1 MQPLPTA
8 LRRLEHLKQLVDE
21 YDPIKFHSTE
31 RSRELAKQIPEA
43 YGAVEDIYRHY
54 AGDRE
59 VILEDGRHKKAFR
72 NFFEAGWLSGRTFH
86 ANEGRTEL
94 EKVIGRVRADLEDQ
108 TALRLILTP
117 LTMLGGFSTPESRW
131 SHRSGFVRPSR
142 GCSRSNAK
150 GVGLCNPEPYP
161 AARWP

>member
-21 YDPIKFHSTE
+21 YDPIKFQSTE

-43 YGAVEDIYRHY
+43 YGAVEDVYRHY

-59 VILEDGRHKKAFR
+59 VILEDRRHKKAFR

-86 ANEGRTEL
+86 ASEG
-94 EKVIGRVRADLEDQ
+94 
-108 TALRLILTP
+108 
-117 LTMLGGFSTPESRW
+117 
-131 SHRSGFVRPSR
+131 HREH
-142 GCSRSNAK
+142 
-150 GVGLCNPEPYP
+150 GLH
-161 AARWP
+161 